1 MKTNLPND
9 VAIRKTTTFC
19 FPSSGTGLRCIS
31 GNPSMLRNMDVGH
44 IIELRERIVALEMEN
59 AALRKTNPNST
70 SA

>member
-1 MKTNLPND
+1 
-9 VAIRKTTTFC
+9 
-19 FPSSGTGLRCIS
+19 
-31 GNPSMLRNMDVGH
+31 MLRNMDVGH